1 MGERL
6 LNFESLSFFHKRN
19 MSKKKSILTLKT
31 KTKKQKRMNKT
42 ELQDKVQAIIGSS
55 LFWKD
60 DSPYSIETVSK
71 AIVDL
76 FEAHPVSKSN
86 ARDNKPL
93 L

>member
-1 MGERL
+1 
-6 LNFESLSFFHKRN
+6 
-19 MSKKKSILTLKT
+19 
-31 KTKKQKRMNKT
+31 MNKT

>member
-1 MGERL
+1 
-6 LNFESLSFFHKRN
+6 
-19 MSKKKSILTLKT
+19 
-31 KTKKQKRMNKT
+31 MNKT

-76 FEAHPVSKSN
+76 FEAHPVSKSETKLQ
-86 ARDNKPL
+86 DKNKEAVKHE
-93 L
+93 